1 MSKLN
6 FNNVNFKNEAEFEE
20 SVTKLLLDNGWKNR
34 SFGELNI
41 DNELNNV
48 TEYDLK
54 LNWLRILN
62 YNNVDKLDGKS
73 ITEKELDLL
82 INEIESKQNVAQVNS
97 DIIKPNQGLQLKREQ
112 KIIPLTLIH
121 KEQLN
126 NDGGKNY
133 FQIAR
138 QVRINNSNNFQKRSD
153 IFLLINGIPFIHI
166 ELKDADKNIVNAK
179 NQLTNYN
186 KNIYNGIF
194 KFIHIVV
201 AMNPLK
207 MEYSPRNRELKFI
220 NWYDETNKNE
230 INNWVDVVKNFLSIP
245 MALELICDYT
255 IPDGNELKILRSY
268 QYYAVKKILDKIKK
282 TDLFAAENDVLLK
295 EVSFDTQQVQERP
308 LLVLKLVH

>member
-62 YNNVDKLDGKS
+62 YNNVDKLDGKP

-138 QVRINNSNNFQKRSD
+138 QVRINNSNNVQKRSD

-179 NQLTNYN
+179 
-186 KNIYNGIF
+186 
-194 KFIHIVV
+194 
-201 AMNPLK
+201 
-207 MEYSPRNRELKFI
+207 I
-220 NWYDETNKNE
+220 NW
-230 INNWVDVVKNFLSIP
+230 
-245 MALELICDYT
+245 LI
-255 IPDGNELKILRSY
+255 IIKIFIMVSLNSY
-268 QYYAVKKILDKIKK
+268 I
-282 TDLFAAENDVLLK
+282 
-295 EVSFDTQQVQERP
+295 
-308 LLVLKLVH
+308 